1 MLSCPVLME
10 TVPVPDKVFSVVPA
24 PETLE
29 LSVPARFNPLEV
41 EMLPVVPSAKV
52 LKVSTVVGPV

>member
-1 MLSCPVLME
+1 MLSDPVLME
-10 TVPVPDKVFSVVPA
+10 TVPVPDKVFSVAPA
-24 PETLE
+24 ETLE